1 MLTATQVLAL
11 VARSNFRPMDSYDRE
26 AFAGTE
32 SVNALIHYAD
42 EPGEEYI
49 IVLDE
54 NKVCLIDEHGYE
66 SHYILG

>member
-11 VARSNFRPMDSYDRE
+11 VARSNFRPMDRYDRE

-32 SVNALIHYAD
+32 SPHALIHYAD
-42 EPGEEYI
+42 EPGEEYT

-54 NKVCLIDEHGYE
+54 NKICLLDEHGYE
-66 SHYILG
+66 THYTLA